1 MSLIFDTVT
10 SMSPLR
16 RIVVVVPALL
26 AVATSTTAC
35 GFSSEDS
42 SSDDGGLSIV
52 ATTNVYGD
60 IARAVAGDGVT
71 VTSIITSPDQD
82 PHEYEVT
89 AQDRLAIARADV
101 VIENGGGFDPFADT
115 LLDAAGGDPVV
126 LTAVELSGLSD
137 HDGHD
142 HVEGFNEHVWYD
154 FEAVDQLAHRL
165 ADELAQLRPDD
176 AEGFESRY
184 ATFAQQLHG
193 LMSTAGD
200 LRTSADGRDVA
211 ITEPVPLCLLESVGL
226 VNVTPE
232 EFSEAVEEGADVP
245 PRALQE
251 TLDLFSSARVVLL
264 AYNEQAEDATT
275 QRVRAAAE
283 TAGIPVVDVTET
295 LPVGETY
302 VAWQRDNLERLARA
316 LG

>member
-1 MSLIFDTVT
+1 MILISDTVT
-10 SMSPLR
+10 SMSSLR
-16 RIVVVVPALL
+16 RIVVLVPTLL
-26 AVATSTTAC
+26 AVATSMTAC

-42 SSDDGGLSIV
+42 SSDGGGLSIV

-82 PHEYEVT
+82 PHEYEAT

-115 LLDAAGGDPVV
+115 LLDAAGGDHVV
-126 LTAVELSGLSD
+126 LNAVELSGLSD
-137 HDGHD
+137 GDGH
-142 HVEGFNEHVWYD
+142 EGFNEHVWYD
-154 FEAVDQLAHRL
+154 FEAVDHLAHRL
-165 ADELAQLRPDD
+165 ADELARLRPDD
-176 AEGFESRY
+176 AQGFESRY
-184 ATFAQQLHG
+184 AAFAKQLHG
-193 LMSTAGD
+193 LGSTAGD

-211 ITEPVPLCLLESVGL
+211 ITEPVPLYLLESVGL

-251 TLDLFSSARVVLL
+251 TLDLFSSARVALL

-275 QRVRAAAE
+275 QRVRAAADA
-283 TAGIPVVDVTET
+283 AGIPVVDFTET
-295 LPVGETY
+295 LPAGETY